1 MERQGYKKERQEN
14 SKEKVN
20 EMVGEWKQKG
30 GKLRWK
36 GRERKG
42 YKWKGREREGRKW
55 KWKDRERER
64 GKELLAINEKAWKV

>member
-1 MERQGYKKERQEN
+1 MET
-14 SKEKVN
+14 
-20 EMVGEWKQKG
+20 G
-30 GKLRWK
+30 GKLKWK

-42 YKWKGREREGRKW
+42 CKWKGRDREGRKW